1 MKNQLSGNLVL
12 PDRVVY
18 GQLEFDGEYVS
29 HIEELDAEREN
40 ADWILPGFI
49 DLHFHGLGHWGC
61 KEADSIREIAG
72 FAPTTG
78 VTSLCPTLAP
88 TCWEEQLDFLR
99 DMKALQTQD
108 LPGAKLIGAHLEGPF
123 INPLCKGGMD
133 AQWLQSCS
141 VSKVE
146 QLLEAADGS
155 LKLITIS
162 PELPGAVECI
172 RRLTA
177 GGVTVS
183 AGHTLCAPEDFPAM
197 VESGIHH
204 VCHLFDTFEG
214 RRTEGGVTQVSL
226 PDVIMLEETVKVE
239 LIPDGFHVPPG
250 LVRLTRQAIGAGRI
264 IIITD
269 AMQGTGLPDR
279 EYRMGDGRKFKLVN
293 GEVCR
298 LSDDPG
304 IIVGSCLTM
313 NQAFVNLL
321 GFGFTAVE
329 AAHCLAATAAESLKI
344 DHVTGKL
351 QCGLRA
357 DVVQMERHSPKVKA
371 CYVGGTRHA

>member
-1 MKNQLSGNLVL
+1 MKNLLSGNLVL

-18 GQLEFDGEYVS
+18 GQLEFDEGYIS
-29 HIEELDAEREN
+29 RIEELDVEQEN

-61 KEADSIREIAG
+61 KEADSIRKIAG
-72 FAPTTG
+72 FAPSTG
-78 VTSLCPTLAP
+78 VTSFCPTLAP
-88 TCWEEQLDFLR
+88 TCWEEQLGFLR
-99 DMKALQTQD
+99 DVKALQQQE
-108 LPGAKLIGAHLEGPF
+108 LPGAELVGAHLEGPF
-123 INPLCKGGMD
+123 INPRCKGGMD

-146 QLLEAADGS
+146 ELLEAADGS
-155 LKLITIS
+155 LKLITLS
-162 PELPGAVECI
+162 PELPGALEVI

-177 GGVTVS
+177 AGVTVS
-183 AGHTLCAPEDFPAM
+183 AGHTACAPKDFSAA
-197 VESGIHH
+197 VEAGIHH

-226 PDVIMLEETVKVE
+226 LDVIMLEDTVKVE
-239 LIPDGFHVPPG
+239 LIPDGFHVPPE
-250 LVRLTRQAIGAGRI
+250 LVRLTRQAVGARRI

-279 EYRMGDGRKFKLVN
+279 EYRMGDGRKFTLVN

-298 LSDDPG
+298 LSDDPA

-329 AAHCLAATAAESLKI
+329 AAHALAATAAEALKI
-344 DHVTGKL
+344 DHATGKI

-357 DVVQMERHSPKVKA
+357 DIVQLDRHSPKVKA
-371 CYVGGTRHA
+371 CYVKGIRHA